1 MSDRPKVALI
11 GGPNGAGK
19 TTFAPRLLPL
29 LGISHF
35 VNADEIAKGLNPQ
48 DPESV
53 GIEAGREMLKQIR
66 EFRRAKSSFAFES
79 TLASRSFART
89 LRDCREEGFETML
102 VYVWVSSPSVS
113 VERVAHRVASGGH
126 NVPHDDV
133 IRRWHR
139 SARNLFELYV
149 PVADLWRVW
158 LNRDA
163 KGYQPVAAGT
173 LESVTS
179 VWDAKTWSAL
189 QQIGSTDAE
198 S

>member
-1 MSDRPKVALI
+1 MADKPRVLLI

-19 TTFAPRLLPL
+19 TTFSSRLLPL

-53 GIEAGREMLKQIR
+53 GIEAGREMLNQIK
-66 EFRRAKSSFAFES
+66 EFRRLKTSFAFES

-89 LRDCREEGFETML
+89 LRDCHESDFETIL

-126 NVPHDDV
+126 NVPRDDV

-139 SARNLFELYV
+139 SARNLFELYL
-149 PVADLWRVW
+149 PVSHVWRVW
-158 LNRDA
+158 LNRDTN
-163 KGYQPVAAGT
+163 GYLPVAAGA
-173 LESVTS
+173 LEKVTS
-179 VWDAKTWSAL
+179 VWDAETWSAL
-189 QQIGSTDAE
+189 QLVGRTDAE

>member
-1 MSDRPKVALI
+1 MAEKPRVLLI

-19 TTFAPRLLPL
+19 TTFASRLLPL

-35 VNADEIAKGLNPQ
+35 VNADEIARGLNPQ

-53 GIEAGREMLKQIR
+53 SVEAGREMLQQIKH
-66 EFRRAKSSFAFES
+66 FRGSRTSFAFES

-89 LRDCREEGFETML
+89 LRACSEDGFETIL

-126 NVPHDDV
+126 NVPRNDV

-139 SARNLFELYV
+139 SARNLFELYL
-149 PVADLWRVW
+149 PVADEWRVW
-158 LNRDA
+158 LNRDTE
-163 KGYQPVAAGT
+163 GYLPVAAGT
-173 LESVTS
+173 LEKVTS
-179 VWDAKTWSAL
+179 VWDAETWSAL
-189 QQIGSTDAE
+189 QQVGSNDAQ